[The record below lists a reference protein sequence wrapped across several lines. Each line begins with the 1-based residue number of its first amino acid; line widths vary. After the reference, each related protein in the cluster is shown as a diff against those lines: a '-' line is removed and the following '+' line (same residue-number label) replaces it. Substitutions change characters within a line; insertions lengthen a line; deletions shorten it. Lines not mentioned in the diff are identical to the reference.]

1 MKQDEGLLRTFVSYL
16 TINVSQFYRNPQ
28 QWMNFD
34 QEIIPYLRK
43 KYGDTLTI
51 WSAACSTG
59 DEPYTI
65 AMILSEYIPLS
76 KIRIIAT
83 DLDEDVLAFAKE
95 GVYPAKSLSDLPKKY
110 LDKHFKK
117 HNLLKDRYFQHIHM
131 IVCRNV
137 VIYFTDEAK
146 DQVYENFHGA
156 LVDDGILFIGSTE
169 QILHAKELGFE
180 SLRTF
185 FYKKM
190 KI

>member
-1 MKQDEGLLRTFVSYL
+1 M
-16 TINVSQFYRNPQ
+16 
-28 QWMNFD
+28 
-34 QEIIPYLRK
+34 
-43 KYGDTLTI
+43 
-51 WSAACSTG
+51 
-59 DEPYTI
+59 
-65 AMILSEYIPLS
+65 
-76 KIRIIAT
+76 
-83 DLDEDVLAFAKE
+83 
-95 GVYPAKSLSDLPKKY
+95 SDLPKKY
-110 LDKHFKK
+110 LDKHFKKVDDSHYAISPEIKKCVEFKK

>member
-1 MKQDEGLLRTFVSYL
+1 
-16 TINVSQFYRNPQ
+16 
-28 QWMNFD
+28 
-34 QEIIPYLRK
+34 
-43 KYGDTLTI
+43 
-51 WSAACSTG
+51 
-59 DEPYTI
+59 
-65 AMILSEYIPLS
+65 
-76 KIRIIAT
+76 
-83 DLDEDVLAFAKE
+83 
-95 GVYPAKSLSDLPKKY
+95 
-110 LDKHFKK
+110 
-117 HNLLKDRYFQHIHM
+117 M

-156 LVDDGILFIGSTE
+156 LEDDGILFIGSTE